1 MTTEAEIQGLIH
13 ELDESFG
20 GVADEAEYSLI
31 KLGPEVVGR
40 LVAAMPSLGH
50 GKVFAIN
57 VLEALGDRR
66 AGPILI
72 DLLDDENDLVR
83 QYSARTLATLRFTS
97 AVPAL
102 QHAYEETK
110 RRGTPP
116 DWTEPEQ
123 IRHTLTVLGARPSRM
138 PSLSASLRVAPAPGH
153 EAWPSESILDV
164 VKDFVAHH
172 QLVYVLHLSR
182 LDKNGQLYVDIE
194 TPSWK
199 IDWNQPWSELFSG
212 CSRNALEAAA
222 SVVPRP
228 DVYVNIGWLDES
240 DLKARGEGRKYR
252 HPVSMEQWWAEYQKN
267 KWKSWR
273 NPKKP
278 SH

>member
-1 MTTEAEIQGLIH
+1 MATDADIGRLIH
-13 ELDESFG
+13 DLDDSYG

-31 KLGPEVVGR
+31 KLGPDVVGP
-40 LVAAMPSLGH
+40 LIATIPSLGH

-57 VLEALGDRR
+57 VLEAVGDRR
-66 AGPILI
+66 AGPSLI

-83 QYSARTLATLRFTS
+83 QYSARTLATLRIEA

-102 QHAYEETK
+102 KHAYEESK

-116 DWTEPEQ
+116 DWTEPEE
-123 IRHTLTVLGARPSRM
+123 IRHALTVLGARPARM
-138 PSLSASLRVAPAPGH
+138 PSLAASLRVTPARGY
-153 EAWPSESILDV
+153 EAWPSDRLVDV
-164 VKDFVAHH
+164 VKDLVAHH
-172 QLVYVLHLSR
+172 QLVYALHLSR
-182 LDKNGQLYVDIE
+182 LDKNGQLYGVTE

-199 IDWNQPWSELFSG
+199 IDWNAPWSELFSAT
-212 CSRNALEAAA
+212 SSEALEAAA

-228 DVYVNIGWLDES
+228 DVYVNIGWLDQS

-252 HPVSMEQWWAEYQKN
+252 HPMSMERWWAEYEQN

>member
-123 IRHTLTVLGARPSRM
+123 IRHTLTVLGRRVCHRCRPACASRRRPAM
-138 PSLSASLRVAPAPGH
+138 RHGLPKASST
-153 EAWPSESILDV
+153 W
-164 VKDFVAHH
+164 
-172 QLVYVLHLSR
+172 SR
-182 LDKNGQLYVDIE
+182 TL
-194 TPSWK
+194 
-199 IDWNQPWSELFSG
+199 
-212 CSRNALEAAA
+212 
-222 SVVPRP
+222 
-228 DVYVNIGWLDES
+228 
-240 DLKARGEGRKYR
+240 
-252 HPVSMEQWWAEYQKN
+252 
-267 KWKSWR
+267 
-273 NPKKP
+273 
-278 SH
+278 